1 MLHGWKGPSRTIW
14 LQAYAQMIFL
24 QALLYVHPHGW
35 IITQW
40 YKLAQEPNLFRNIR
54 TKWNIDVQG
63 HI

>member
-1 MLHGWKGPSRTIW
+1 MVEKVPVAPSDCRPMRRSTTE
-14 LQAYAQMIFL
+14 MIFL

-54 TKWNIDVQG
+54 TK
-63 HI
+63 